1 MAMRPA
7 LIASKANITRT
18 AMSEEIVFNAKGT
31 RDEIYREVLPQI
43 EAVVADST
51 DEIANFANVAAVL
64 RQVFGFFWVGFYRVT
79 EPRVLTVG
87 PYQGDLACVRIPF
100 DQGVCGAAA
109 RGRETIIVPDV
120 DKFPGHIAC
129 SSLSRSEIVVPFVK
143 DGQTRFV
150 LDVDSDKLDDFGGT
164 DQLYLERI
172 VALVG
177 NASA

>member
-1 MAMRPA
+1 
-7 LIASKANITRT
+7 
-18 AMSEEIVFNAKGT
+18 MSEEIVFNAKAT
-31 RDEIYREVLPQI
+31 REEIYREILPQVG
-43 EAVVADST
+43 ALVLGST

-64 RQVFGFFWVGFYRVT
+64 KQVFGFFWVGFYRVT

-109 RGRETIIVPDV
+109 RTKETIIVPDV

-143 DGQTRFV
+143 NGETRFV
-150 LDVDSDKLDDFGGT
+150 LDVDSDKLDDFSGI
-164 DQLYLERI
+164 DQIHLERI
-172 VALVG
+172 VAMVG
-177 NASA
+177 NAG